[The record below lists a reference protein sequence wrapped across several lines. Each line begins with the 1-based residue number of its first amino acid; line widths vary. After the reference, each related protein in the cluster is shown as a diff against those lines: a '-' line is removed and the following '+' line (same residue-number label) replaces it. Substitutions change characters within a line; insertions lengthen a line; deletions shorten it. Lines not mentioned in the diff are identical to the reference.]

1 MTRIT
6 KHLKD
11 LKNRIAAAAIEA
23 GRDPAD
29 IQILAVSKNQL
40 SDAVREV
47 AAAGITR
54 FGENYLQEASRKIPE
69 CGEDLEWHFIGAIQ
83 SNKTRTI
90 ASSFDWVQTIA
101 SSQIA
106 QRLSRQ
112 RPEDS
117 PDLQVCIQVQLDP
130 EGKHG
135 GAPVGEVPTLAK
147 QIDNLP
153 RLRLRGLMGMPLPT
167 PDIEKQR
174 QPFRELHV
182 LMERLRDQGHHIDTL
197 SMGMS
202 GDLEA
207 AILEGAT
214 LLRIGTGIFGP
225 REAPPTAAE

>member
-11 LKNRIAAAAIEA
+11 LKNRIAAAAVEA
-23 GRDPAD
+23 GRDPAN

-40 SDAVREV
+40 SNTVREA

-54 FGENYLQEASRKIPE
+54 FGENYLQEASEKIPE
-69 CGEDLEWHFIGAIQ
+69 CGENLEWHFIGTIQ
-83 SNKTRTI
+83 SNKTGTI
-90 ASSFDWVQTIA
+90 ASSFDWVQTVA
-101 SSQIA
+101 SSRIA

-112 RPEDS
+112 RPEGS
-117 PDLQVCIQVQLDP
+117 PELHVCIQVRLDP

-135 GAPVGEVPTLAK
+135 GAPVGEVPRLAE
-147 QIDNLP
+147 QIDSLP
-153 RLRLRGLMGMPLPT
+153 RLRLRGLMGMPIPT
-167 PDIEKQR
+167 SNIEEQR
-174 QPFRELHV
+174 RPFRELHL

-214 LLRIGTGIFGP
+214 MLRIGTGIFGP
-225 REAPPTAAE
+225 REAPPTAG

>member
-11 LKNRIAAAAIEA
+11 LKNRIAAAALEA

-40 SDAVREV
+40 TSAVREA
-47 AAAGITR
+47 AAAGMTR
-54 FGENYLQEASRKIPE
+54 FGENYLQEAAEKISE
-69 CGEDLEWHFIGAIQ
+69 CGENLEWHFIGNIQ
-83 SNKTRTI
+83 SNKTGTI
-90 ASSFDWVQTIA
+90 ASAFDWVQTVA
-101 SSQIA
+101 SSRIA
-106 QRLSRQ
+106 QRLSRR
-112 RPEDS
+112 RPEGD

-135 GAPVGEVPTLAK
+135 GAPVGEVPRLAER
-147 QIDNLP
+147 IDSLP
-153 RLRLRGLMGMPLPT
+153 RLRLRGLMGVPIPT
-167 PDIEKQR
+167 SNIEEQR
-174 QPFRELHV
+174 RPFRELHL

-214 LLRIGTGIFGP
+214 MLRIGTGIFGP
-225 REAPPTAAE
+225 REAPPPAE

>member
-1 MTRIT
+1 
-6 KHLKD
+6 LKD
-11 LKNRIAAAAIEA
+11 LKNRIEAAAVDA

-29 IQILAVSKNQL
+29 IQILAVSKNQFTG
-40 SDAVREV
+40 AVREA

-54 FGENYLQEASRKIPE
+54 FGENYLQEASEKIPE
-69 CGEDLEWHFIGAIQ
+69 CGEDLEWHFIGTIQ
-83 SNKTRTI
+83 SNKTATI
-90 ASSFDWVQTIA
+90 ASSFDWVQTVA
-101 SSQIA
+101 TSRIA

-130 EGKHG
+130 GGEHG
-135 GAPVGEVPTLAK
+135 GAPVGEVPNLAE
-147 QIDNLP
+147 QIDSLP
-153 RLRLRGLMGMPLPT
+153 RLRLRGLMGMPIPT
-167 PDIEKQR
+167 SNIEEQR
-174 QPFRELHV
+174 RPFRELHV
-182 LMERLRDQGHHIDTL
+182 LMESLRDQGHHIDTL

-225 REAPPTAAE
+225 REAPPPAE

>member
-11 LKNRIAAAAIEA
+11 LKNRIEAAAVDA

-40 SDAVREV
+40 TGAVREA

-54 FGENYLQEASRKIPE
+54 FGENYLQEASEKIPE
-69 CGEDLEWHFIGAIQ
+69 CGEDLEWHFIGTIQ
-83 SNKTRTI
+83 SNKTGTI
-90 ASSFDWVQTIA
+90 ASSFDWVQTVA
-101 SSQIA
+101 TSRIA

-130 EGKHG
+130 EGEHG
-135 GAPVGEVPTLAK
+135 GAPVGEVPNLAE
-147 QIDNLP
+147 QIDSLP
-153 RLRLRGLMGMPLPT
+153 RLRLRGLMGMPIPT
-167 PDIEKQR
+167 SNIEEQR
-174 QPFRELHV
+174 RPFRELHV
-182 LMERLRDQGHHIDTL
+182 LMESLRDQGHHIDTL

-202 GDLEA
+202 SDLEA

-225 REAPPTAAE
+225 REAAPPAE

>member
-11 LKNRIAAAAIEA
+11 LKNRIAAAALEA
-23 GRDPAD
+23 GRDPAN

-40 SDAVREV
+40 SNAVREA

-54 FGENYLQEASRKIPE
+54 FGENYLQEASEKIPE
-69 CGEDLEWHFIGAIQ
+69 CGENLEWHFIGTIQ
-83 SNKTRTI
+83 SNKTGTI
-90 ASSFDWVQTIA
+90 ASSFDWVQTVA
-101 SSQIA
+101 SSRIA

-112 RPEDS
+112 RPEGS
-117 PDLQVCIQVQLDP
+117 PDLHVCIQVRLDP

-135 GAPVGEVPTLAK
+135 GAPVGEVPRLAE
-147 QIDNLP
+147 QIDSLP
-153 RLRLRGLMGMPLPT
+153 RLRLRGLMGMPIPT
-167 PDIEKQR
+167 SNIEEQR
-174 QPFRELHV
+174 RPFRELHL

-214 LLRIGTGIFGP
+214 MLRIGTGIFGP
-225 REAPPTAAE
+225 REAPPTAG

>member
-11 LKNRIAAAAIEA
+11 LKNRIAAATLEA
-23 GRDPAD
+23 GRDPAN

-40 SDAVREV
+40 SNTVREA

-54 FGENYLQEASRKIPE
+54 FGENYLQEASEKIPE
-69 CGEDLEWHFIGAIQ
+69 CGENLEWHFIGTIQ
-83 SNKTRTI
+83 SNKTGTI
-90 ASSFDWVQTIA
+90 ASSFDWVQTVA
-101 SSQIA
+101 SSRIA

-112 RPEDS
+112 RPEGS
-117 PDLQVCIQVQLDP
+117 PDLHVCIQVRLDP

-135 GAPVGEVPTLAK
+135 GAPVGEVPRLAE
-147 QIDNLP
+147 QIDSLP
-153 RLRLRGLMGMPLPT
+153 RLRLRGLMGMPIPT
-167 PDIEKQR
+167 SNIEEQR
-174 QPFRELHV
+174 RPFRELHL
-182 LMERLRDQGHHIDTL
+182 LMEHLRDQGHHIDTL

-214 LLRIGTGIFGP
+214 MLRIGTGIFGP
-225 REAPPTAAE
+225 REAPPTAG

>member
-1 MTRIT
+1 VTRIT

-11 LKNRIAAAAIEA
+11 LKNRIAAAALEA

-40 SDAVREV
+40 TSAVRE
-47 AAAGITR
+47 AAASGLMR
-54 FGENYLQEASRKIPE
+54 FGENYLQEASEKIRE
-69 CGEDLEWHFIGAIQ
+69 CGENLEWHFIGTIQ
-83 SNKTRTI
+83 SNKTGTI
-90 ASSFDWVQTIA
+90 AGSFDWVQTVA
-101 SSQIA
+101 SSRIA

-112 RPEDS
+112 RPEGNS
-117 PDLQVCIQVQLDP
+117 DLQVCIQVRLDP

-135 GAPVGEVPTLAK
+135 GAPVGEVVRLAE
-147 QIDNLP
+147 QIDSLP
-153 RLRLRGLMGMPLPT
+153 RLRLRGLMGMPIPT
-167 PDIEKQR
+167 SNIEEQR
-174 QPFRELHV
+174 RPFRELHL

-214 LLRIGTGIFGP
+214 MLRIGTGIFGP
-225 REAPPTAAE
+225 REAPPTAG

>member
-11 LKNRIAAAAIEA
+11 LKNRIAAAALEA
-23 GRDPAD
+23 GRLPAD
-29 IQILAVSKNQL
+29 IEILAVSKNQL
-40 SDAVREV
+40 SNAVREA

-54 FGENYLQEASRKIPE
+54 FGENYLQEASEKIPE
-69 CGEDLEWHFIGAIQ
+69 CGENLEWHFIGTIQ
-83 SNKTRTI
+83 SNKTGTI
-90 ASSFDWVQTIA
+90 ASSFDWVQTVA
-101 SSQIA
+101 SSRIA

-112 RPEDS
+112 RPEGS
-117 PDLQVCIQVQLDP
+117 PDLHVCIQVRLDP

-135 GAPVGEVPTLAK
+135 GAPADEVPRLAE
-147 QIDNLP
+147 QIDSLP
-153 RLRLRGLMGMPLPT
+153 RLRLRGLMGMPIPT
-167 PDIEKQR
+167 SNIEEQR
-174 QPFRELHV
+174 RPFRELHL

-214 LLRIGTGIFGP
+214 MLRIGTGIFGP
-225 REAPPTAAE
+225 REAPPTAG

>member
-11 LKNRIAAAAIEA
+11 LKNRIAAAALEA
-23 GRDPAD
+23 GRDPAN

-40 SDAVREV
+40 SNTVREA

-54 FGENYLQEASRKIPE
+54 FGENYLQEASEKIPE
-69 CGEDLEWHFIGAIQ
+69 CGENLEWHFIGTIQ
-83 SNKTRTI
+83 SNKTGTI
-90 ASSFDWVQTIA
+90 ASSFDWVQTVA
-101 SSQIA
+101 SSRIA

-112 RPEDS
+112 RPEGS
-117 PDLQVCIQVQLDP
+117 PDLHVCIQVRLDP

-135 GAPVGEVPTLAK
+135 GAPVGEVPRLAE
-147 QIDNLP
+147 QIDSLP
-153 RLRLRGLMGMPLPT
+153 RLRLRGLMGMPIPT
-167 PDIEKQR
+167 SNIEEQR
-174 QPFRELHV
+174 RPFRELHL
-182 LMERLRDQGHHIDTL
+182 LMGHLRDQGHHIDTL

-214 LLRIGTGIFGP
+214 MLRIGTGIFGP
-225 REAPPTAAE
+225 REAPPTAG

>member
-1 MTRIT
+1 
-6 KHLKD
+6 LKD
-11 LKNRIAAAAIEA
+11 LKNRIEAAAVDA

-29 IQILAVSKNQL
+29 IQILAVSKNQPT
-40 SDAVREV
+40 SAVREA

-54 FGENYLQEASRKIPE
+54 FGENYLQEASEKIPE
-69 CGEDLEWHFIGAIQ
+69 CGEDLEWHFIGTIQ
-83 SNKTRTI
+83 SNKTGTI
-90 ASSFDWVQTIA
+90 ASSFDWVQTVA
-101 SSQIA
+101 TSRIA

-135 GAPVGEVPTLAK
+135 GAPVGEVPRLAE
-147 QIDNLP
+147 QIDSLP
-153 RLRLRGLMGMPLPT
+153 RLRLRGLMGMPIPT
-167 PDIEKQR
+167 SKIEEQR
-174 QPFRELHV
+174 RPFRELHV
-182 LMERLRDQGHHIDTL
+182 LMESLRDQGHHIDTL

-207 AILEGAT
+207 AILEGTT

-225 REAPPTAAE
+225 REAAPPAE